1 MIEETTEF
9 SGLIDRVHHGDQA
22 AAWELL
28 EKYGSHL
35 RRHVRRVLNKE
46 MRSKFDSI
54 DFVQIVWASFFRE
67 PDKLRRLS
75 TPAELMAY
83 LATLARNK
91 VVTEVR
97 RGMGTQKRNIRR
109 ELRLQDVHE
118 DERPDLTSREP
129 TPSAVAI
136 FRERW
141 NRLVDDQPKQVRE
154 IVEMRFQGSTY
165 HEIAEQLQ
173 IHERTARKAIE
184 KLEDETA
191 DWAHEVVADAV
202 GGTGQ

>member
-1 MIEETTEF
+1 MIDETTEF
-9 SGLIDRVHHGDQA
+9 ARLIERVHQGNQE

-28 EKYGSHL
+28 ENYGSHL
-35 RRHVRRVLNKE
+35 RRHVRRALNKE
-46 MRSKFDSI
+46 MRSKFDSV

-67 PDKLRRLS
+67 PDRIRRLT
-75 TPAELMAY
+75 TPGELMAF

-97 RGMGTQKRNIRR
+97 RRMGTQKHNIRR
-109 ELRLQDVHE
+109 EIQLDDVGD
-118 DERPDLTSREP
+118 DEKPNLASRDP

-141 NRLVDDQPKQVRE
+141 NRLVDDQPEQVRQ
-154 IVEMRFQGSTY
+154 ILEMRFQGSTY

-184 KLEDETA
+184 KLETETTRWMPAETA
-191 DWAHEVVADAV
+191 ATPGD
-202 GGTGQ
+202 